1 MREDMAAVAAVG
13 AAVAAVSRCGTLGA
27 VNTYIAL
34 LRGINV
40 GSTRTLPMKDLSKL
54 MQGLGC
60 EQIQTYIQSGNV
72 VFRGS
77 AALAAALPKR
87 LPAAIEQQVGFTP
100 RVLLLSARDWQHAMA
115 GNPFPQ
121 ADAQRLH
128 LFFLATAPKAPDL
141 EAIEGARTA
150 TEQYFLRGKVF
161 YLHTPDG
168 FGPSKLAARAEK
180 WLGVDATARNWR
192 TVCTLMEMVQSR
204 Q

>member
-1 MREDMAAVAAVG
+1 MNA
-13 AAVAAVSRCGTLGA
+13 
-27 VNTYIAL
+27 YIAL

-60 EQIQTYIQSGNV
+60 EEIQTYIQSGNV

-87 LPAAIEQQVGFTP
+87 LPAAIDMQVGFTP
-100 RVLLLSARDWQHAMA
+100 RVLVLSAKDWAKAMA
-115 GNPFPQ
+115 ANPYPQ

-128 LFFLATAPKAPDL
+128 LFFLATVPKAPDL
-141 EAIEGARTA
+141 DAIKSAKTA
-150 TEQYFLRGKVF
+150 TEQYVLRERVF
-161 YLHTPDG
+161 YLLTPDG
-168 FGPSKLAARAEK
+168 FGVSKLAARAEK

-192 TVCTLMEMVQSR
+192 TVAALAEMAGL
-204 Q
+204 